1 MTLPDFLGSS
11 VRLQTT
17 YSDDVITGEVFSYDV
32 GATNTLIIK
41 GVCEKGLVNYNVV
54 KISAIKEIVADT
66 DTPDRKLRA
75 DDPTALDRQLPGC
88 DFGVLE
94 RRECRAIDA
103 FVKNQRNIG
112 IGVSREAQE
121 IFDFIAKTHP
131 DCRWEKDT
139 ISVMGVT
146 VPPPYTAENCSG
158 ETAASLERFRKVLDG
173 FHSRREQKKSPG
185 GGAGQQVPSNKAVL
199 SGDGKAKEGEEPRT
213 QSSGKLG
220 ETGSKRPFSGNG
232 IAPFPKTATPR
243 SQAAGSRT
251 APTGSA
257 NASRGRNK
265 LQTGGESS
273 VDAVSAESGRLIDSK
288 QGPSAQ
294 AKDLRKGNKLKDTP
308 VAEAKKAAAT
318 TSTGASRA

>member
-1 MTLPDFLGSS
+1 
-11 VRLQTT
+11 
-17 YSDDVITGEVFSYDV
+17 
-32 GATNTLIIK
+32 
-41 GVCEKGLVNYNVV
+41 
-54 KISAIKEIVADT
+54 
-66 DTPDRKLRA
+66 
-75 DDPTALDRQLPGC
+75 
-88 DFGVLE
+88 
-94 RRECRAIDA
+94 
-103 FVKNQRNIG
+103 
-112 IGVSREAQE
+112 
-121 IFDFIAKTHP
+121 
-131 DCRWEKDT
+131 
-139 ISVMGVT
+139 MGVT

-185 GGAGQQVPSNKAVL
+185 GGAGQQAQSGRARGEQNAGAAGQGDPGEQSGWSRGSTNEQVPSNKAVL

-318 TSTGASRA
+318 ISTGASRASAGPQRSDTTSDEDASSSRGSRSSSSSGQTRAEPGPIAKEGGKSKVKDSVDDDDSVT